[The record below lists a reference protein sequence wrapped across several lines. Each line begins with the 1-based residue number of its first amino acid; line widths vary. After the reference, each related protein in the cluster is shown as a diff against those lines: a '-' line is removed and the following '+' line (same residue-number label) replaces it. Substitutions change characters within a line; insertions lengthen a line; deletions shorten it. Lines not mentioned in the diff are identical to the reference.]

1 MEIVCS
7 AILFDLDGVLVDS
20 KDCVVRL
27 WEGWAERNGLELEA
41 IMNVAHG
48 RRAVETI
55 RLVAPHLSAEDEARR
70 LAEIEATDMRGV
82 VVIDGAIPLLR
93 SLPPDAWAIV
103 TSGVR
108 AVVNPRLERLGLPV
122 PKRMITADDVVKGKP
137 DPEPYLAGAKVLG
150 VPVEQCV
157 VVEDAPAGIAAAKG
171 AGMRT
176 IAVASTHAP
185 DELTMATAVANR
197 LSDLAVEPGNDGQLR
212 IRITNG

>member
-1 MEIVCS
+1 MQIECS

-20 KDCVVRL
+20 ADCILRL
-27 WEGWAERNGLELEA
+27 WEGWAERNDLDLEE
-41 IMNVAHG
+41 IMRVAHG

-55 RLVAPHLSAEDEARR
+55 RIVAPHLSAEDEARK

-82 VVIDGAIPLLR
+82 VVIDGAIPLLQ
-93 SLPPDAWAIV
+93 SLPSDAWAIV

-108 AVVNPRLERLGLPV
+108 TVVTPRLERLGLPV
-122 PKRMITADDVVKGKP
+122 PKFMITADDVVKGKP

-176 IAVASTHAP
+176 IAVASTHAL

-197 LSDLAVEPGNDGQLR
+197 LSDLAVEPGNDGRLR
-212 IRITNG
+212 IQITNV